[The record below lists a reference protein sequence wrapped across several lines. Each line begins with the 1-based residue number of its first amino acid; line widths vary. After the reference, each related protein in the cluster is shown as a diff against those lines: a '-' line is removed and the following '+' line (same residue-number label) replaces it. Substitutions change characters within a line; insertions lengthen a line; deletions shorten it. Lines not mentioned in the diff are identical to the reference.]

1 MNMKVC
7 MTSIT
12 AAAAMLLSVSC
23 SDSKYRAP
31 EFPVERGGRWEIISG
46 ELYVQVSD
54 IWEYDSVLVVP
65 SYDRQTKRELGI
77 YSKQTG
83 RLICSGINYGN
94 GPGESLSGYRNTSL
108 DGGMMSYYDFEKGRA
123 LFVNID
129 SLMRGTYAYGEQS
142 LEIPAETR
150 VMQNAGDNMIL
161 YMSNRS
167 EYADTS
173 SSRRFTLQEISTG
186 KTVLSYDYFPIED
199 DAVRYRLYNFTY
211 SLAISPDKSRFAV
224 GTLWGAVLETY
235 SIGVDSISRLY
246 MGYFAEPEF
255 DAVHLSLVE
264 NERTVLGFRD
274 LYAENDRLYA
284 VYNAELISSA
294 EAERGSTLVFND
306 ISVFDWD
313 GNPLELIR
321 TDYNIDHICYSA
333 RDNAVYASVWDD
345 DGIMYLARLD
355 LNKLD

>member
-23 SDSKYRAP
+23 SKYRAP
-31 EFPVERGGRWEIISG
+31 KFPVERDGRWEIISG

-65 SYDRQTKRELGI
+65 SYDRQTKHELGI
-77 YSKQTG
+77 YSKKTG
-83 RLICSGINYGN
+83 RLLYSGINYGN

-108 DGGMMSYYDFEKGRA
+108 DGVMMSYYDFEKGRA
-123 LFVNID
+123 LFVNVD
-129 SLMRGTYAYGEQS
+129 SLMRGSYAYEAQS

-173 SSRRFTLQEISTG
+173 SSKRFTLQEISTG
-186 KTVLSYDYFPIED
+186 RTVLSYDYFPIED

-246 MGYFAEPEF
+246 TGYFAEPEF
-255 DAVHLSLVE
+255 DAVHLSLAE
-264 NERTVLGFRD
+264 NEHTVFGFRD

-284 VYNAELISSA
+284 VYNGEHISSA
-294 EAERGSTLVFND
+294 EVERSSSLVFND
-306 ISVFDWD
+306 IAVLDWK
-313 GNPLELIR
+313 GNPVELIC

-333 RDNAVYASVWDD
+333 RDNAVYASVWDE
-345 DGIMYLARLD
+345 DGVMYLARLD
-355 LNKLD
+355 LDRLD

>member
-1 MNMKVC
+1 M
-7 MTSIT
+7 
-12 AAAAMLLSVSC
+12 
-23 SDSKYRAP
+23 
-31 EFPVERGGRWEIISG
+31 
-46 ELYVQVSD
+46 
-54 IWEYDSVLVVP
+54 
-65 SYDRQTKRELGI
+65 
-77 YSKQTG
+77 
-83 RLICSGINYGN
+83 
-94 GPGESLSGYRNTSL
+94 SGYRNTSL

-246 MGYFAEPEF
+246 TGYFAEPEF
-255 DAVHLSLVE
+255 DAVHLSLAE

-284 VYNAELISSA
+284 VYNGELISSA
-294 EAERGSTLVFND
+294 EAERNSSLVFND
-306 ISVFDWD
+306 IAVFDWD

-321 TDYNIDHICYSA
+321 TDYCIDRICYSERENVIYGA
-333 RDNAVYASVWDD
+333 VRDIDD
-345 DGIMYLARLD
+345 IMYLARLD

>member
-1 MNMKVC
+1 MKVC

-23 SDSKYRAP
+23 SKYRAP
-31 EFPVERGGRWEIISG
+31 KFPVERDGRWEIISG

-65 SYDRQTKRELGI
+65 SYDRQTKHELGI
-77 YSKQTG
+77 YSKKTG
-83 RLICSGINYGN
+83 RLLYSGINYGN

-108 DGGMMSYYDFEKGRA
+108 DGVMMSYYDFEKGRA
-123 LFVNID
+123 LFVNVD
-129 SLMRGTYAYGEQS
+129 SLMRGSYAYEEQS

-173 SSRRFTLQEISTG
+173 SSKRFTLQEISTG
-186 KTVLSYDYFPIED
+186 RTVLSYDYFPVED

-246 MGYFAEPEF
+246 TGYFAEPEF
-255 DAVHLSLVE
+255 DAVHLSLAE
-264 NERTVLGFRD
+264 NEHTVFGFRD

-284 VYNAELISSA
+284 VYNGEHISSA
-294 EAERGSTLVFND
+294 EVERSSSLVFND
-306 ISVFDWD
+306 IAVLDWK
-313 GNPLELIR
+313 GNPVELIC
-321 TDYNIDHICYSA
+321 TDYNIDHVCYSA
-333 RDNAVYASVWDD
+333 RDNAVYASVWDE
-345 DGIMYLARLD
+345 DGVMYLARLD
-355 LNKLD
+355 LDRLD

>member
-1 MNMKVC
+1 MA
-7 MTSIT
+7 

-23 SDSKYRAP
+23 SKYRAP
-31 EFPVERGGRWEIISG
+31 KFPVERDGRWEIISG

-65 SYDRQTKRELGI
+65 SYDRQTKHELGI
-77 YSKQTG
+77 YSKKTG
-83 RLICSGINYGN
+83 RLLYSGINYGN

-108 DGGMMSYYDFEKGRA
+108 DGVMMSYYDFEKGRA
-123 LFVNID
+123 LFVNVD
-129 SLMRGTYAYGEQS
+129 SLMRGSYAYEEQS

-173 SSRRFTLQEISTG
+173 SSKRFTLQEISTG
-186 KTVLSYDYFPIED
+186 RTVLSYDYFPVED

-235 SIGVDSISRLY
+235 SIGVESISRLY
-246 MGYFAEPEF
+246 TGYFAEPEF
-255 DAVHLSLVE
+255 DAVHLSLAE
-264 NERTVLGFRD
+264 NEHTVFGFRD

-284 VYNAELISSA
+284 VYNGEHISSA
-294 EAERGSTLVFND
+294 EVERSSSLVFND
-306 ISVFDWD
+306 IAVLDWK
-313 GNPLELIR
+313 GNPVELIC

>member
-1 MNMKVC
+1 M
-7 MTSIT
+7 
-12 AAAAMLLSVSC
+12 SC
-23 SDSKYRAP
+23 SKYRAP
-31 EFPVERGGRWEIISG
+31 KFPVERDGRWEIISG

-65 SYDRQTKRELGI
+65 SYDRQTKHELGI
-77 YSKQTG
+77 YSKKTG
-83 RLICSGINYGN
+83 RLLYSGINYGN

-108 DGGMMSYYDFEKGRA
+108 DGVMMSYYDFEKGRA
-123 LFVNID
+123 LFVNVD
-129 SLMRGTYAYGEQS
+129 SLMRGSYAYEEQS

-173 SSRRFTLQEISTG
+173 SSKRFTLQEISTG
-186 KTVLSYDYFPIED
+186 RTVLSYDYFPVED

-246 MGYFAEPEF
+246 TGYFAEPEF
-255 DAVHLSLVE
+255 DAVHLSLAE
-264 NERTVLGFRD
+264 NEHTVFGFRD

-284 VYNAELISSA
+284 VYNGEHISSA
-294 EAERGSTLVFND
+294 EVERSSSLVFND
-306 ISVFDWD
+306 IAVLDWK
-313 GNPLELIR
+313 GNPVELIC

-333 RDNAVYASVWDD
+333 RDNAVYASVWDE
-345 DGIMYLARLD
+345 DGVMYLARLD
-355 LNKLD
+355 LDRLD

>member
-7 MTSIT
+7 MTSIA

-23 SDSKYRAP
+23 SGPKYRAP

-65 SYDRQTKRELGI
+65 SYDRQTKHELGI

-173 SSRRFTLQEISTG
+173 SSRRFSLQEISTG
-186 KTVLSYDYFPIED
+186 RTVLSYDYFPIED
-199 DAVRYRLYNFTY
+199 D
-211 SLAISPDKSRFAV
+211 
-224 GTLWGAVLETY
+224 AVLETY

-246 MGYFAEPEF
+246 TGYFAEPEF
-255 DAVHLSLVE
+255 DAVHLSLAE

-274 LYAENDRLYA
+274 LYAENDRLHA
-284 VYNAELISSA
+284 VYNGELISSA
-294 EAERGSTLVFND
+294 EAERNSSLVFND
-306 ISVFDWD
+306 IAVFDWD
-313 GNPLELIR
+313 GNPKELIH
-321 TDYNIDHICYSA
+321 TDYNIDRICYSA

-345 DGIMYLARLD
+345 DGIIYLARLD
-355 LNKLD
+355 LNRLD

>member
-1 MNMKVC
+1 M
-7 MTSIT
+7 
-12 AAAAMLLSVSC
+12 
-23 SDSKYRAP
+23 
-31 EFPVERGGRWEIISG
+31 
-46 ELYVQVSD
+46 
-54 IWEYDSVLVVP
+54 
-65 SYDRQTKRELGI
+65 
-77 YSKQTG
+77 
-83 RLICSGINYGN
+83 
-94 GPGESLSGYRNTSL
+94 SGYRNTSL

-199 DAVRYRLYNFTY
+199 DAV
-211 SLAISPDKSRFAV
+211 
-224 GTLWGAVLETY
+224 LETY

-246 MGYFAEPEF
+246 TGYFAEPEF
-255 DAVHLSLVE
+255 DAVHLSLAE

-284 VYNAELISSA
+284 VYNGELISSA
-294 EAERGSTLVFND
+294 EAERNSSLVFND
-306 ISVFDWD
+306 IAVFDWD
-313 GNPLELIR
+313 GNPQELIH
-321 TDYNIDHICYSA
+321 TDYNIDRICYSA

-345 DGIMYLARLD
+345 DGIIYLARLD
-355 LNKLD
+355 LNRLD

>member
-1 MNMKVC
+1 MARFLAYGMA
-7 MTSIT
+7 

-23 SDSKYRAP
+23 SGPKYRAP
-31 EFPVERGGRWEIISG
+31 EFLVEREGRWEIVSD

-54 IWEYDSVLVVP
+54 IWEYDSLLVVP
-65 SYDRQTKRELGI
+65 SYDRQTKHELGI
-77 YSKQTG
+77 YSKNTG
-83 RLICSGINYGN
+83 RLIYSGINYGN

-108 DGGMMSYYDFEKGRA
+108 DDGVLSYYDFEKEKV
-123 LFVNID
+123 LCVNID
-129 SLMRGTYAYGEQS
+129 PLMRGLYAYREQD

-150 VMQNAGDNMIL
+150 AMLNAGDNKIL

-173 SSRRFTLQEISTG
+173 SKRFTLQEISTG
-186 KTVLSYDYFPIED
+186 RTVYTYDYFPIED

-211 SLAISPDKSRFAV
+211 SLAMSPDKSRFAV

-235 SIGVDSISRLY
+235 GIDVDSISRLY
-246 MGYFAEPEF
+246 TGYFAEPEF
-255 DAVHLSLVE
+255 DAVHLSLAE

-294 EAERGSTLVFND
+294 EAERGSNLVFND
-306 ISVFDWD
+306 IAVFDWE

-321 TDYNIDHICYSA
+321 TEYNIDHICYSE
-333 RDNAVYASVWDD
+333 RDNAVYASVLDY

-355 LNKLD
+355 MDELK

>member
-23 SDSKYRAP
+23 SKYRAP
-31 EFPVERGGRWEIISG
+31 KFPVERDGRWEIISG

-65 SYDRQTKRELGI
+65 SYDRQTKHELGI
-77 YSKQTG
+77 YSKKTG
-83 RLICSGINYGN
+83 RLLYSGINYGN

-108 DGGMMSYYDFEKGRA
+108 DGVMMSYYDFEKGRA
-123 LFVNID
+123 LFVNVD
-129 SLMRGTYAYGEQS
+129 SLMRGSYAYEEQS

-186 KTVLSYDYFPIED
+186 RTVLSYDYFPVED

-246 MGYFAEPEF
+246 TGYFAEPEF
-255 DAVHLSLVE
+255 DAVHLSLAE
-264 NERTVLGFRD
+264 NEHTVFGFRD

-284 VYNAELISSA
+284 VYNGEHISSA
-294 EAERGSTLVFND
+294 EVERSSSLVFND
-306 ISVFDWD
+306 IAVLDWK
-313 GNPLELIR
+313 GNPVELIC

-333 RDNAVYASVWDD
+333 RDNAVYASVWDE
-345 DGIMYLARLD
+345 DGVMYLARLD
-355 LNKLD
+355 LDRLD

>member
-23 SDSKYRAP
+23 SKYRAP
-31 EFPVERGGRWEIISG
+31 KFPVERDGRWEIISG

-65 SYDRQTKRELGI
+65 SYDRQTKHELGI
-77 YSKQTG
+77 YSKKTG
-83 RLICSGINYGN
+83 RLLYSGINYGN

-108 DGGMMSYYDFEKGRA
+108 DGVMMSYYDFEKGRA
-123 LFVNID
+123 LFVNVD
-129 SLMRGTYAYGEQS
+129 SLMRGSYAYEEQS

-199 DAVRYRLYNFTY
+199 DAVCYRLYNFTY

-246 MGYFAEPEF
+246 TGYFAEPEF
-255 DAVHLSLVE
+255 DAVHLSLAE
-264 NERTVLGFRD
+264 NEHTILGFRD

-284 VYNAELISSA
+284 VYNGEHISSA
-294 EAERGSTLVFND
+294 EVERSSSLVFND
-306 ISVFDWD
+306 IAVLDWK
-313 GNPLELIR
+313 GNPVELIC

-333 RDNAVYASVWDD
+333 RDNAVYASVWDE
-345 DGIMYLARLD
+345 DGVMYLARLD
-355 LNKLD
+355 LDRLD

>member
-1 MNMKVC
+1 
-7 MTSIT
+7 
-12 AAAAMLLSVSC
+12 MLLSVSC
-23 SDSKYRAP
+23 SKYRAP
-31 EFPVERGGRWEIISG
+31 KFPVERDGRWEIISG

-65 SYDRQTKRELGI
+65 SYDRQTKHELGI
-77 YSKQTG
+77 YSKKTG
-83 RLICSGINYGN
+83 RLLYSGINYGN

-108 DGGMMSYYDFEKGRA
+108 DGVMMSYYDFEKGRA
-123 LFVNID
+123 LFVNVD
-129 SLMRGTYAYGEQS
+129 SLMRGSYAYEEQS

-173 SSRRFTLQEISTG
+173 SSKRFTLQEISTG
-186 KTVLSYDYFPIED
+186 RTVLSYDYFPVED

-246 MGYFAEPEF
+246 TGYFAEPEF
-255 DAVHLSLVE
+255 DAVHLSLAE
-264 NERTVLGFRD
+264 NEHTVFGFRD

-284 VYNAELISSA
+284 VYNGEHISSA
-294 EAERGSTLVFND
+294 EVERSSSLVFND
-306 ISVFDWD
+306 IAVLDWK
-313 GNPLELIR
+313 GNPVELIC

-333 RDNAVYASVWDD
+333 RDNAVYASVWDE
-345 DGIMYLARLD
+345 DGVMYLARLD
-355 LNKLD
+355 LDRLD

>member
-1 MNMKVC
+1 MKVC
-7 MTSIT
+7 MTSIA

-23 SDSKYRAP
+23 SGPKYRAP
-31 EFPVERGGRWEIISG
+31 EFPVEREGRWEIISG
-46 ELYVQVSD
+46 NLYVRVSD

-65 SYDRQTKRELGI
+65 SYDRQTKHELGI

-199 DAVRYRLYNFTY
+199 DAV
-211 SLAISPDKSRFAV
+211 
-224 GTLWGAVLETY
+224 LETY

-246 MGYFAEPEF
+246 TGYFAEPEF
-255 DAVHLSLVE
+255 DAVHLSLAE

-284 VYNAELISSA
+284 VYNGELISSA
-294 EAERGSTLVFND
+294 EAERNSSLVFND
-306 ISVFDWD
+306 IAVFDWD
-313 GNPLELIR
+313 GNPQELIH
-321 TDYNIDHICYSA
+321 TDYNIDRICYSA

-345 DGIMYLARLD
+345 DGIIYLARLD
-355 LNKLD
+355 LNRLD

>member
-23 SDSKYRAP
+23 SKYRAP
-31 EFPVERGGRWEIISG
+31 KFPVERDGRWEIISG

-65 SYDRQTKRELGI
+65 SYDRQTKHELGI
-77 YSKQTG
+77 YSKKTG
-83 RLICSGINYGN
+83 RLLYSGINYGN

-108 DGGMMSYYDFEKGRA
+108 DGVMMSYYDFEKGRA
-123 LFVNID
+123 LFVNVD
-129 SLMRGTYAYGEQS
+129 SLMRGSYAYEEQS

-173 SSRRFTLQEISTG
+173 SSKRFTLQEISTG
-186 KTVLSYDYFPIED
+186 RTVLSYDYFPVED

-246 MGYFAEPEF
+246 TGYFAEPEF
-255 DAVHLSLVE
+255 DAVHLSLAE
-264 NERTVLGFRD
+264 NEHTVFGFRD

-284 VYNAELISSA
+284 VYNGEHISSA
-294 EAERGSTLVFND
+294 EVERSSSLVFND
-306 ISVFDWD
+306 IAVLDWK
-313 GNPLELIR
+313 GNPVELIC

-333 RDNAVYASVWDD
+333 RDNAVYASVWDE
-345 DGIMYLARLD
+345 DGVMYLARLD
-355 LNKLD
+355 LDRLD

>member
-1 MNMKVC
+1 MKVC

-23 SDSKYRAP
+23 SKYRAP
-31 EFPVERGGRWEIISG
+31 KFPVERDGRWEIISG

-65 SYDRQTKRELGI
+65 SYDRQTKHELGI
-77 YSKQTG
+77 YSKKTG
-83 RLICSGINYGN
+83 RLLYSGINYGN

-108 DGGMMSYYDFEKGRA
+108 DGVMMSYYDFEKGRA
-123 LFVNID
+123 LFVNVD
-129 SLMRGTYAYGEQS
+129 SLMRGSYAYEEQS

-173 SSRRFTLQEISTG
+173 SSKRFTLQEISTG
-186 KTVLSYDYFPIED
+186 RTVLSYDYFPIED

-246 MGYFAEPEF
+246 TGYFAEPEF
-255 DAVHLSLVE
+255 DAVHLSLAE
-264 NERTVLGFRD
+264 NEHTVFGFRD

-284 VYNAELISSA
+284 VYNGEHISSA
-294 EAERGSTLVFND
+294 EVERSSSLVFND
-306 ISVFDWD
+306 IAVLDWK
-313 GNPLELIR
+313 GNPVELIC

-333 RDNAVYASVWDD
+333 RDNAVYASVWDE
-345 DGIMYLARLD
+345 DGVMYLARLD
-355 LNKLD
+355 LDRLD

>member
-23 SDSKYRAP
+23 SKYRAP
-31 EFPVERGGRWEIISG
+31 KFPVERDGRWEIISG

-65 SYDRQTKRELGI
+65 SYDRQTKHELGI
-77 YSKQTG
+77 YSKKTG
-83 RLICSGINYGN
+83 RLLYSGINYGN

-108 DGGMMSYYDFEKGRA
+108 DGVMMSYYDFEKGRA
-123 LFVNID
+123 LFVNVD
-129 SLMRGTYAYGEQS
+129 SLMRGSYAYEEQS

-173 SSRRFTLQEISTG
+173 SSKRFTLQEISTG
-186 KTVLSYDYFPIED
+186 RTVLSYDYFPIED

-246 MGYFAEPEF
+246 TGYFAEPEF
-255 DAVHLSLVE
+255 DAVHLSLAE
-264 NERTVLGFRD
+264 NEHTVFGFRD

-284 VYNAELISSA
+284 VYNGEHISSA
-294 EAERGSTLVFND
+294 EVERSSSLVFND
-306 ISVFDWD
+306 IAVLDWK
-313 GNPLELIR
+313 GNPVELIC

-333 RDNAVYASVWDD
+333 RDNAVYASVWDE
-345 DGIMYLARLD
+345 DGVMYLARLD
-355 LNKLD
+355 LDRLD

>member
-1 MNMKVC
+1 MKVC

-23 SDSKYRAP
+23 SKYRAP
-31 EFPVERGGRWEIISG
+31 KFPVERDGRWEIISG

-65 SYDRQTKRELGI
+65 SYDRQTKHELGI
-77 YSKQTG
+77 YSKKTG
-83 RLICSGINYGN
+83 RLLYSGINYGN

-108 DGGMMSYYDFEKGRA
+108 DGVMMSYYDFEKGRA
-123 LFVNID
+123 LFVNVD
-129 SLMRGTYAYGEQS
+129 SLMRGSYAYEEQS

-173 SSRRFTLQEISTG
+173 SSKRFTLQEISTG
-186 KTVLSYDYFPIED
+186 RTVLSYDYFPVED

-246 MGYFAEPEF
+246 TGYFAEPEF
-255 DAVHLSLVE
+255 DAVHLSLAE
-264 NERTVLGFRD
+264 NEHTVFGFRD

-284 VYNAELISSA
+284 VYNGEHISSA
-294 EAERGSTLVFND
+294 EVERSSSLVFND
-306 ISVFDWD
+306 IAVLDWK
-313 GNPLELIR
+313 GNPVELIC

-333 RDNAVYASVWDD
+333 RDNAVYASVWDE
-345 DGIMYLARLD
+345 DGVMYLARLD
-355 LNKLD
+355 LDRLD

>member
-1 MNMKVC
+1 MKVC

-23 SDSKYRAP
+23 SKYRAP
-31 EFPVERGGRWEIISG
+31 KFPVERDGRWEIISG

-65 SYDRQTKRELGI
+65 SYDRQTKHELGI
-77 YSKQTG
+77 YSKKTG
-83 RLICSGINYGN
+83 RLLYSGINYGN

-108 DGGMMSYYDFEKGRA
+108 DGVMMSYYDFEKGRA
-123 LFVNID
+123 LFVNVD
-129 SLMRGTYAYGEQS
+129 SLMRGSYAYEEQS

-173 SSRRFTLQEISTG
+173 SSKRFTLQEISTG
-186 KTVLSYDYFPIED
+186 RTVLSYDYFPVED

-246 MGYFAEPEF
+246 TGYFAEPEF
-255 DAVHLSLVE
+255 DAVHLSLAE
-264 NERTVLGFRD
+264 NEHTVFGFRD

-284 VYNAELISSA
+284 VYNGEHISSA
-294 EAERGSTLVFND
+294 EVERSSSLVFND
-306 ISVFDWD
+306 IAVLDWK
-313 GNPLELIR
+313 GNPMELIC

-333 RDNAVYASVWDD
+333 RDNAVYASVWDE
-345 DGIMYLARLD
+345 DGVMYLARLD
-355 LNKLD
+355 LDRLD

>member
-1 MNMKVC
+1 
-7 MTSIT
+7 
-12 AAAAMLLSVSC
+12 MLLSVSC
-23 SDSKYRAP
+23 SKYRAP
-31 EFPVERGGRWEIISG
+31 KFPVERDGRWEIISG

-65 SYDRQTKRELGI
+65 SYDRQTKHELGI
-77 YSKQTG
+77 YSKKTG
-83 RLICSGINYGN
+83 RLLYSGINYGN

-108 DGGMMSYYDFEKGRA
+108 DGVMMSYYDFEKGRA
-123 LFVNID
+123 LFVNVD
-129 SLMRGTYAYGEQS
+129 SLMRGSYAYEEQS

-173 SSRRFTLQEISTG
+173 SSKRFTLQEISTG
-186 KTVLSYDYFPIED
+186 RTVLSYDYFPIED

-246 MGYFAEPEF
+246 TGYFAEPEF
-255 DAVHLSLVE
+255 DAVHLSLAE
-264 NERTVLGFRD
+264 NEHTVFGFRD

-284 VYNAELISSA
+284 VYNGEHISSA
-294 EAERGSTLVFND
+294 EVERSSSLVFND
-306 ISVFDWD
+306 IAVLDWK
-313 GNPLELIR
+313 GNPVELIC

-333 RDNAVYASVWDD
+333 RDNAVYASVWDE
-345 DGIMYLARLD
+345 DGVMYLARLD
-355 LNKLD
+355 LDRLD

>member
-1 MNMKVC
+1 MKVC

-23 SDSKYRAP
+23 SKYRAP
-31 EFPVERGGRWEIISG
+31 KFPVERDGRWEIISG

-65 SYDRQTKRELGI
+65 SYDRQTKHELGI
-77 YSKQTG
+77 YSKKTG
-83 RLICSGINYGN
+83 RLLYSGINYGN

-108 DGGMMSYYDFEKGRA
+108 DGVMMSYYDFEKGRA
-123 LFVNID
+123 LFVNVD
-129 SLMRGTYAYGEQS
+129 SLMRGSYAYEEQS

-150 VMQNAGDNMIL
+150 VMQNAGDDMIL

-173 SSRRFTLQEISTG
+173 SSKRFTLQEISTG
-186 KTVLSYDYFPIED
+186 RTVLSYDYFPIED

-246 MGYFAEPEF
+246 TGYFAEPEF
-255 DAVHLSLVE
+255 DAVHLSLAE
-264 NERTVLGFRD
+264 NEHTVFGFRD

-284 VYNAELISSA
+284 VYNGEHISSA
-294 EAERGSTLVFND
+294 EVERSSSLVFND
-306 ISVFDWD
+306 IAVLDWK
-313 GNPLELIR
+313 GNPVELIC

-333 RDNAVYASVWDD
+333 RDNAVYASVWDE
-345 DGIMYLARLD
+345 DGVMYLARLD
-355 LNKLD
+355 LDRLD

>member
-1 MNMKVC
+1 MKVC
-7 MTSIT
+7 MTSIA

-23 SDSKYRAP
+23 SGPKYRAP
-31 EFPVERGGRWEIISG
+31 EFPVEREGRWEIISG
-46 ELYVQVSD
+46 NLYVRVSD

-65 SYDRQTKRELGI
+65 SYDRQTKHELGI

-199 DAVRYRLYNFTY
+199 DAV
-211 SLAISPDKSRFAV
+211 
-224 GTLWGAVLETY
+224 LETY

-246 MGYFAEPEF
+246 TGYFAEPEF
-255 DAVHLSLVE
+255 DAAHLSLAE

-284 VYNAELISSA
+284 VYNGELISSV
-294 EAERGSTLVFND
+294 EAERNSSLVFND
-306 ISVFDWD
+306 IAVFDWD
-313 GNPLELIR
+313 GNPQELIH
-321 TDYNIDHICYSA
+321 TDYNIDRLCYSA

-345 DGIMYLARLD
+345 DGIIYLARLD
-355 LNKLD
+355 LNRLD

>member
-23 SDSKYRAP
+23 SKYRAP
-31 EFPVERGGRWEIISG
+31 KFPVERDGRWEIISG

-65 SYDRQTKRELGI
+65 SYDRQTKHELGI
-77 YSKQTG
+77 YSKKTG
-83 RLICSGINYGN
+83 RLLYSGINYGN

-108 DGGMMSYYDFEKGRA
+108 DGVMMSYYDFEKGRA
-123 LFVNID
+123 LFVNVD
-129 SLMRGTYAYGEQS
+129 SLMRGSYAYEAQS

-173 SSRRFTLQEISTG
+173 SSKRFTLQEISTG
-186 KTVLSYDYFPIED
+186 RTVLSYDYFPVED

-246 MGYFAEPEF
+246 TGYFAEPEF
-255 DAVHLSLVE
+255 DAVHLSLAE
-264 NERTVLGFRD
+264 NEHTVFGFRD

-284 VYNAELISSA
+284 VYNGEHISSA
-294 EAERGSTLVFND
+294 EVERSSSLVFND
-306 ISVFDWD
+306 IAVLDWK
-313 GNPLELIR
+313 GNPVELIC

-333 RDNAVYASVWDD
+333 RDNAVYASVWDE
-345 DGIMYLARLD
+345 DGVMYLARLD
-355 LNKLD
+355 LDRLD

>member
-1 MNMKVC
+1 MKVC
-7 MTSIT
+7 MTSIA

-23 SDSKYRAP
+23 SGPKYRAT
-31 EFPVERGGRWEIISG
+31 EFPVECEGRWEIISG
-46 ELYVQVSD
+46 NLYVRVSD

-65 SYDRQTKRELGI
+65 SYDRQTKHELGI

-199 DAVRYRLYNFTY
+199 DAV
-211 SLAISPDKSRFAV
+211 
-224 GTLWGAVLETY
+224 LETY

-246 MGYFAEPEF
+246 TGYFAEPEF
-255 DAVHLSLVE
+255 DAVHLSLAE

-284 VYNAELISSA
+284 VYNGELISSA
-294 EAERGSTLVFND
+294 EAERNSSLVFND
-306 ISVFDWD
+306 IAVFDWD
-313 GNPLELIR
+313 GNPQELIH
-321 TDYNIDHICYSA
+321 TDYNIDRICYSA

-345 DGIMYLARLD
+345 DGIIYLARLD
-355 LNKLD
+355 LNRLD

>member
-1 MNMKVC
+1 MKVC

-23 SDSKYRAP
+23 SKYRAP
-31 EFPVERGGRWEIISG
+31 KFPVERDGRWEIISG

-65 SYDRQTKRELGI
+65 SYDRQTKHELGI
-77 YSKQTG
+77 YSKKTG
-83 RLICSGINYGN
+83 RLLYSGINYGN

-108 DGGMMSYYDFEKGRA
+108 DGVMMSYYDFEKGRA
-123 LFVNID
+123 LFVNVD
-129 SLMRGTYAYGEQS
+129 SLMRGSYAYEEQS

-246 MGYFAEPEF
+246 TGYFAEPEF
-255 DAVHLSLVE
+255 DAVHLSLAE

-284 VYNAELISSA
+284 VYNGEHISSA
-294 EAERGSTLVFND
+294 EVERSSSLVFND
-306 ISVFDWD
+306 IAVLDWK
-313 GNPLELIR
+313 GNPVELIC

-333 RDNAVYASVWDD
+333 RDNAVYASVWDE
-345 DGIMYLARLD
+345 DGVMYLARLD
-355 LNKLD
+355 LDRLD

>member
-23 SDSKYRAP
+23 SKYRAP
-31 EFPVERGGRWEIISG
+31 KFPVERDGRWEIISG

-65 SYDRQTKRELGI
+65 SYDRQTKHELGI
-77 YSKQTG
+77 YSKKTG
-83 RLICSGINYGN
+83 WLLYSGINYGN

-108 DGGMMSYYDFEKGRA
+108 DGVMMSYYDFEKGRA
-123 LFVNID
+123 LFVNVD
-129 SLMRGTYAYGEQS
+129 SLMRGSYAYEEQS
-142 LEIPAETR
+142 LEIPAKTR

-173 SSRRFTLQEISTG
+173 SSKRFTLQEISTG
-186 KTVLSYDYFPIED
+186 RTVLSYDYFPVED

-246 MGYFAEPEF
+246 TGYFAEPEF
-255 DAVHLSLVE
+255 DAVHLSLAE
-264 NERTVLGFRD
+264 NEHTVFGFRD

-284 VYNAELISSA
+284 VYNGEHISSA
-294 EAERGSTLVFND
+294 EVERSSSLVFND
-306 ISVFDWD
+306 IAVLDWK
-313 GNPLELIR
+313 GNPVELIC

-333 RDNAVYASVWDD
+333 RDNAVYASVWDE
-345 DGIMYLARLD
+345 DGVMYLARLD
-355 LNKLD
+355 LDRLD

>member
-23 SDSKYRAP
+23 SKYRAP
-31 EFPVERGGRWEIISG
+31 KFPVERDGRWEIISG

-65 SYDRQTKRELGI
+65 SYDRQTKHELGI
-77 YSKQTG
+77 YSKKTG
-83 RLICSGINYGN
+83 RLLYSGINYGN

-108 DGGMMSYYDFEKGRA
+108 DGVMMSYYDFEKGRA
-123 LFVNID
+123 LFVNVD
-129 SLMRGTYAYGEQS
+129 SLMRGSYAYEEQS

-173 SSRRFTLQEISTG
+173 SSKRFTLQEISTG
-186 KTVLSYDYFPIED
+186 RTVLSYDYFPVED

-246 MGYFAEPEF
+246 TGYFAEPEF
-255 DAVHLSLVE
+255 DAVHLSLAE
-264 NERTVLGFRD
+264 NEHTVFGFRD

-284 VYNAELISSA
+284 VYNGEHISSA
-294 EAERGSTLVFND
+294 EVERSSSLVFND
-306 ISVFDWD
+306 IAVLDWK
-313 GNPLELIR
+313 GNPVELIC

>member
-1 MNMKVC
+1 MKVC
-7 MTSIT
+7 MTSIA

-23 SDSKYRAP
+23 FGPKYRAP
-31 EFPVERGGRWEIISG
+31 EFPVEREGCWEIISG
-46 ELYVQVSD
+46 NLYVRVSD

-65 SYDRQTKRELGI
+65 SYDRQTKHELGI

-199 DAVRYRLYNFTY
+199 DAV
-211 SLAISPDKSRFAV
+211 
-224 GTLWGAVLETY
+224 LETY

-246 MGYFAEPEF
+246 TGYFAEPEF
-255 DAVHLSLVE
+255 DAVHLSLAE

-284 VYNAELISSA
+284 VYNGELISSA
-294 EAERGSTLVFND
+294 EAERNSSLVFND
-306 ISVFDWD
+306 IAVFDWD
-313 GNPLELIR
+313 GNPQELIH
-321 TDYNIDHICYSA
+321 TDYNIDRICYSA

-345 DGIMYLARLD
+345 DGIIYLARLD
-355 LNKLD
+355 LNRLD

>member
-1 MNMKVC
+1 MKVC

-23 SDSKYRAP
+23 SKYRAP
-31 EFPVERGGRWEIISG
+31 KFPVERDGRWEIISG

-65 SYDRQTKRELGI
+65 SYDRQTKHELGI
-77 YSKQTG
+77 YSKKTG
-83 RLICSGINYGN
+83 RLLYSGINYGN

-108 DGGMMSYYDFEKGRA
+108 DGVMMSYYDFEKGRA
-123 LFVNID
+123 LFVNVD
-129 SLMRGTYAYGEQS
+129 SLMRGSYAYEEQS

-173 SSRRFTLQEISTG
+173 SSKRFTLQEISTG
-186 KTVLSYDYFPIED
+186 RTVLSYDYFPVED

-246 MGYFAEPEF
+246 TGYFAEPEF
-255 DAVHLSLVE
+255 DAVHLSLAE
-264 NERTVLGFRD
+264 NEHTVFGFRD

-284 VYNAELISSA
+284 VYNGEHISSA
-294 EAERGSTLVFND
+294 EVERSSSLVFNE
-306 ISVFDWD
+306 IAVLDWK
-313 GNPLELIR
+313 GNPVELIC

>member
-23 SDSKYRAP
+23 SKYRAP
-31 EFPVERGGRWEIISG
+31 KFPVERDGRWEIISG

-65 SYDRQTKRELGI
+65 SYDRQTKHELGI
-77 YSKQTG
+77 YSKKTG
-83 RLICSGINYGN
+83 RLLYSGINYGN

-108 DGGMMSYYDFEKGRA
+108 DGVMMSYYDFEKGRA
-123 LFVNID
+123 LFVNVD
-129 SLMRGTYAYGEQS
+129 SLMRGSYAYEEQS

-173 SSRRFTLQEISTG
+173 SSKRFTLQEISTG
-186 KTVLSYDYFPIED
+186 RTVLSYDYFPVED

-246 MGYFAEPEF
+246 TGYFAEPEF
-255 DAVHLSLVE
+255 DAVHLSLAE
-264 NERTVLGFRD
+264 NEHTVFGFRD

-284 VYNAELISSA
+284 VYNGEHISSA
-294 EAERGSTLVFND
+294 EVERSSSLVFND
-306 ISVFDWD
+306 IAVLDWK
-313 GNPLELIR
+313 GNPVELIC
-321 TDYNIDHICYSA
+321 TDYNIDHVCYSA
-333 RDNAVYASVWDD
+333 RDNAVYASVWDE
-345 DGIMYLARLD
+345 DGVMYLARLD
-355 LNKLD
+355 LDRLD

>member
-1 MNMKVC
+1 MKVC
-7 MTSIT
+7 MTSIA

-23 SDSKYRAP
+23 SGPKYRAP

-65 SYDRQTKRELGI
+65 SYDRQTKHELGI

-173 SSRRFTLQEISTG
+173 SSRRFSLQEISTG
-186 KTVLSYDYFPIED
+186 RTVLSYDYFPIED
-199 DAVRYRLYNFTY
+199 D
-211 SLAISPDKSRFAV
+211 
-224 GTLWGAVLETY
+224 AVLETY

-246 MGYFAEPEF
+246 TGYFAEPEF
-255 DAVHLSLVE
+255 DAVHLSLAE

-274 LYAENDRLYA
+274 LYAENDRLHA
-284 VYNAELISSA
+284 VYNGELISSA
-294 EAERGSTLVFND
+294 EAERNSSLVFND
-306 ISVFDWD
+306 IAVFDWD
-313 GNPLELIR
+313 GNPKELIH
-321 TDYNIDHICYSA
+321 TDYNIDRICYSA

-345 DGIMYLARLD
+345 DGIIYLARLD
-355 LNKLD
+355 LNRLD

>member
-23 SDSKYRAP
+23 SKYRAP
-31 EFPVERGGRWEIISG
+31 KFPVERDGRWEIISG

-65 SYDRQTKRELGI
+65 SYDRQTKHELGI
-77 YSKQTG
+77 YSKKTG
-83 RLICSGINYGN
+83 RLLYSGINYGN

-108 DGGMMSYYDFEKGRA
+108 DGVMMSYYDFEKGRA
-123 LFVNID
+123 LFVNVD
-129 SLMRGTYAYGEQS
+129 SLMRGSYAYEEQS
-142 LEIPAETR
+142 IEIPAETR

-173 SSRRFTLQEISTG
+173 SSKRFTLQEISTG
-186 KTVLSYDYFPIED
+186 RTVLSYDYFPVED

-235 SIGVDSISRLY
+235 SMGVDSISRLY
-246 MGYFAEPEF
+246 TGYFAEPEF
-255 DAVHLSLVE
+255 DAVHLSLAE
-264 NERTVLGFRD
+264 NEHTVFGFRD

-284 VYNAELISSA
+284 VYNGEHISSA
-294 EAERGSTLVFND
+294 EVERSSSLVFND
-306 ISVFDWD
+306 IAVLDWK
-313 GNPLELIR
+313 GNPVELIC

-333 RDNAVYASVWDD
+333 RDNAVYASVWDE
-345 DGIMYLARLD
+345 DGVMYLARLD
-355 LNKLD
+355 LDRLD

>member
-23 SDSKYRAP
+23 SKYRAP
-31 EFPVERGGRWEIISG
+31 KFPVERDGRWEIISG

-65 SYDRQTKRELGI
+65 SYDRQTKHELGI
-77 YSKQTG
+77 YSKKTG
-83 RLICSGINYGN
+83 RLLYSGINYGN

-108 DGGMMSYYDFEKGRA
+108 DGVMMSYYDFEKGRA
-123 LFVNID
+123 LFVNVD
-129 SLMRGTYAYGEQS
+129 SLMRGSYAYEEQS

-173 SSRRFTLQEISTG
+173 SSKRFTLQEISTG
-186 KTVLSYDYFPIED
+186 RTVLSYDYFPVED

-246 MGYFAEPEF
+246 TGYFAEPEF
-255 DAVHLSLVE
+255 DAVHLSLAE
-264 NERTVLGFRD
+264 NEHTVFGFRD

-284 VYNAELISSA
+284 VYNGEHISSA
-294 EAERGSTLVFND
+294 EVERSSSLVFND
-306 ISVFDWD
+306 IAVLDWK
-313 GNPLELIR
+313 GNPMELIC

-333 RDNAVYASVWDD
+333 RDNAVYASVWDE
-345 DGIMYLARLD
+345 DGVMYLARLD
-355 LNKLD
+355 LDRLD

>member
-1 MNMKVC
+1 MKVC
-7 MTSIT
+7 MTSIA

-23 SDSKYRAP
+23 SGPKYRAP
-31 EFPVERGGRWEIISG
+31 EFPVEREGRWEIISG
-46 ELYVQVSD
+46 NLYVRVSD

-65 SYDRQTKRELGI
+65 SYDRQTKHELGI

-142 LEIPAETR
+142 LEI
-150 VMQNAGDNMIL
+150 DNMIL

-199 DAVRYRLYNFTY
+199 DAV
-211 SLAISPDKSRFAV
+211 
-224 GTLWGAVLETY
+224 LETY

-246 MGYFAEPEF
+246 TGYFAEPEF
-255 DAVHLSLVE
+255 DAVHLSLAE

-284 VYNAELISSA
+284 VYNGELISSA
-294 EAERGSTLVFND
+294 EAERNSSLVFND
-306 ISVFDWD
+306 IAVFDWD
-313 GNPLELIR
+313 GNPQELIH
-321 TDYNIDHICYSA
+321 TDYNIDRICYSA

-345 DGIMYLARLD
+345 DGIIYLARLD
-355 LNKLD
+355 LNRLD

>member
-1 MNMKVC
+1 
-7 MTSIT
+7 
-12 AAAAMLLSVSC
+12 MLLSVSC
-23 SDSKYRAP
+23 SKYRAP
-31 EFPVERGGRWEIISG
+31 KFPVERDGRWEIISG

-65 SYDRQTKRELGI
+65 SYDRQTKHELGI
-77 YSKQTG
+77 YSKKTG
-83 RLICSGINYGN
+83 RLLYSGINYGN

-108 DGGMMSYYDFEKGRA
+108 DGVMMSYYDFEKGRA
-123 LFVNID
+123 LFVNVD
-129 SLMRGTYAYGEQS
+129 SLMRGSYAYEEQS

-173 SSRRFTLQEISTG
+173 SSKRFTLQEISTG
-186 KTVLSYDYFPIED
+186 RTVLSYDYFPVED

-235 SIGVDSISRLY
+235 SIGVDSILRLY
-246 MGYFAEPEF
+246 TGYFAEPEF
-255 DAVHLSLVE
+255 DAVHLSLAE
-264 NERTVLGFRD
+264 NEHTVFGFRD

-284 VYNAELISSA
+284 VYNGEHISSA
-294 EAERGSTLVFND
+294 EVERSSSLVFND
-306 ISVFDWD
+306 IAVLDWK
-313 GNPLELIR
+313 GNPVELIC

-333 RDNAVYASVWDD
+333 RDNAVYASVWDE
-345 DGIMYLARLD
+345 DGVMYLARLD
-355 LNKLD
+355 LDRLD

>member
-1 MNMKVC
+1 MKVC

-23 SDSKYRAP
+23 SKYRAP
-31 EFPVERGGRWEIISG
+31 KFPVERDGRWEIISG

-65 SYDRQTKRELGI
+65 SYDRQTKHELGI
-77 YSKQTG
+77 YSKKTG
-83 RLICSGINYGN
+83 RLLYSGINYGN

-108 DGGMMSYYDFEKGRA
+108 DGVMMSYYDFEKGRA
-123 LFVNID
+123 LFVNVD
-129 SLMRGTYAYGEQS
+129 SLMRGSYAYEEQS

-173 SSRRFTLQEISTG
+173 SSKRFTLQEISTG
-186 KTVLSYDYFPIED
+186 RTVLSYDYFPIED

-246 MGYFAEPEF
+246 TGYFAEPEF
-255 DAVHLSLVE
+255 DAVHLSLAE
-264 NERTVLGFRD
+264 NEHTVFGFRD

-284 VYNAELISSA
+284 VYNGEHISSA
-294 EAERGSTLVFND
+294 EVERSSSLVFND
-306 ISVFDWD
+306 IAVLDWK
-313 GNPLELIR
+313 GNPVELIC

-355 LNKLD
+355 LEKLE

>member
-1 MNMKVC
+1 MKVC

-23 SDSKYRAP
+23 SKYRAP
-31 EFPVERGGRWEIISG
+31 KFPVERDGRWEIISG

-65 SYDRQTKRELGI
+65 SYDRQTKHELGI
-77 YSKQTG
+77 YSKKTG
-83 RLICSGINYGN
+83 RLLYSGINYGN

-108 DGGMMSYYDFEKGRA
+108 DGVMMSYYDFEKGRA
-123 LFVNID
+123 LFVNVD
-129 SLMRGTYAYGEQS
+129 SLMRGSYAYEEQS

-173 SSRRFTLQEISTG
+173 SSKRFTLQEISTG
-186 KTVLSYDYFPIED
+186 RTVLSYDYFPVED

-246 MGYFAEPEF
+246 TGYFAEPEF
-255 DAVHLSLVE
+255 DAVHLSLAE
-264 NERTVLGFRD
+264 NEHTVFGFRD

-284 VYNAELISSA
+284 VYNGEHISSA
-294 EAERGSTLVFND
+294 EVERSSSLVFND
-306 ISVFDWD
+306 IAVLDWK
-313 GNPLELIR
+313 GNPVELIC

>member
-1 MNMKVC
+1 MKVC

-23 SDSKYRAP
+23 SKYRAP
-31 EFPVERGGRWEIISG
+31 KFPVERDGRWEIISG

-65 SYDRQTKRELGI
+65 SYDRQTKHELGI
-77 YSKQTG
+77 YSKKTG
-83 RLICSGINYGN
+83 RLLYSGINYGN

-108 DGGMMSYYDFEKGRA
+108 DGVMMSYYDFEKGRA
-123 LFVNID
+123 LFVNVD
-129 SLMRGTYAYGEQS
+129 SLMRGSYAYEEQS

-173 SSRRFTLQEISTG
+173 SSKRFTLQEISTG
-186 KTVLSYDYFPIED
+186 RTVLSYDYFPVED

-246 MGYFAEPEF
+246 TGYFAEPEF
-255 DAVHLSLVE
+255 DAVHLSLAE
-264 NERTVLGFRD
+264 NEHTVFGFRD

-284 VYNAELISSA
+284 VYNGEHISSA
-294 EAERGSTLVFND
+294 EVERSSSIVFND
-306 ISVFDWD
+306 IAVLDWK
-313 GNPLELIR
+313 GNPVELIC

-333 RDNAVYASVWDD
+333 RDNAVYASVWDE
-345 DGIMYLARLD
+345 DGVMYLARLD
-355 LNKLD
+355 LDRLD

>member
-1 MNMKVC
+1 MKVC

-23 SDSKYRAP
+23 SKYRAP
-31 EFPVERGGRWEIISG
+31 KFPVERDGRWEIISG

-65 SYDRQTKRELGI
+65 SYDRQTKHELGI
-77 YSKQTG
+77 YSKKTG
-83 RLICSGINYGN
+83 RLLYSGINYGN

-108 DGGMMSYYDFEKGRA
+108 DGVMMSYYDFEKGRA
-123 LFVNID
+123 LFVNVD
-129 SLMRGTYAYGEQS
+129 SLMRGSYAYEAQS

-173 SSRRFTLQEISTG
+173 SSKRFTLQEISTG
-186 KTVLSYDYFPIED
+186 RTVLSYDYFPVED

-246 MGYFAEPEF
+246 TGYFAEPEF
-255 DAVHLSLVE
+255 DAVHLSLAE
-264 NERTVLGFRD
+264 NEHTVFGFRD

-284 VYNAELISSA
+284 VYNGEHISSA
-294 EAERGSTLVFND
+294 EVERSSSLVFND
-306 ISVFDWD
+306 IAVLDWK
-313 GNPLELIR
+313 GNPVELIC

-333 RDNAVYASVWDD
+333 RDNAVYASVWDE
-345 DGIMYLARLD
+345 DGVMYLARLD
-355 LNKLD
+355 LDRLD